1 MYVQTKAPLN
11 RPSLDFSARD
21 ILDRYEGPCAQE
33 WRDLEKFQEG
43 FSVIKPYIE
52 KKYKGVTL
60 SISSTPTEI
69 EQNNFVLSNGIWE
82 YKGVFRNLELSWPS
96 ITPWESRTNEI
107 IREIIR
113 IFRVIGIELE
123 TISEPIQNYY
133 TTGDYSIDDEYVRII
148 NNCKLNIGITSHVI
162 KKHSKE
168 YYRLREKN
176 LIRENESS
184 TKKQNSWMKNILS
197 RILGE

>member
-1 MYVQTKAPLN
+1 MDVTTKAPLN

-21 ILDRYEGPCAQE
+21 ILSRYEGPCAQE
-33 WRDLEKFQEG
+33 WRDWEKFQGG

-69 EQNNFVLSNGIWE
+69 ETNKFVVSNDMWE
-82 YKGVFRNLELSWPS
+82 YKGVFRNLELSCPS
-96 ITPWESRTNEI
+96 LGPLESRRNEI
-107 IREIIR
+107 IKEIIR
-113 IFRVIGIELE
+113 IFRLIGIDLE
-123 TISEPIQNYY
+123 TISEPIQIYSTMDAY
-133 TTGDYSIDDEYVRII
+133 TEGDEYVRII
-148 NNCKLNIGITSHVI
+148 NNCKLNIGITSHII
-162 KKHSKE
+162 KKYSRE

-176 LIRENESS
+176 LIRENESA

>member
-1 MYVQTKAPLN
+1 MYTQTKAPLN

-33 WRDLEKFQEG
+33 WRDWEKFQEG
-43 FSVIKPYIE
+43 FLVIKPYIE
-52 KKYKGVTL
+52 RKYKGVTL
-60 SISSTPTEI
+60 SIAFTPTEI
-69 EQNNFVLSNGIWE
+69 EKNNFVLSNSIWE
-82 YKGVFRNLELSWPS
+82 YKGVFRNLELSCPS
-96 ITPWESRTNEI
+96 LTPWESRTNEI

-123 TISEPIQNYY
+123 TISEPIQKYSTMDDY
-133 TTGDYSIDDEYVRII
+133 TEGDEYVRII

-162 KKHSKE
+162 KKHSRE

-176 LIRENESS
+176 LIRENELS
-184 TKKQNSWMKNILS
+184 TKKQNTWLKNILS
-197 RILGE
+197 RILGD